1 MNMKKYCYQILTLVM
16 IASLVI
22 PSCKKSFLDVGPEAT
37 INGSKFFST
46 QAEIL
51 QALNGAYSTLRILG
65 VNSYWV
71 FGEMRSDNT
80 ANFQTNTGGEQREL
94 IDQFLTIATND
105 NVRNFWQQ
113 SYIGISRCNDV
124 LDHIEAVSMS
134 DAIKKQY
141 TGETKFLRAFYYFQL
156 VRQFGGVPLRI
167 TSIQS
172 ASNSLSGGRATKEK
186 IYELML
192 TDLEAAVTNLPSS
205 YTGKDLGRATR
216 GAARILRAE
225 VLMTQKKFTEALVDL
240 QQMKT
245 LGYNLLSGYK
255 AIFDPK
261 NKNNAES
268 IFEIQ
273 YLGSQASLAS
283 NFMYTF
289 APTASGSNV
298 TGDPGTALTLNA
310 GWNTPTADLI
320 SAYEP
325 GDLRK
330 EASMSM
336 GYMNNGVFVNAPHV
350 IKYNHGF
357 VNRGNTDDNFP
368 VYRYADALL
377 LIAECLNETG
387 GVNTESYDILDR
399 LRTRA
404 GILPLN
410 RGAVTTQALLRE
422 AIEKE
427 RRVEL
432 AFENHRWYDL
442 VRTGRAVDVMNA
454 HGVQE
459 KVLKPNIV
467 RPSAF
472 NVTQNKLLL
481 PIPQQE
487 VSVDNLEQNP
497 Q

>member
-1 MNMKKYCYQILTLVM
+1 MKKYYYYLLGLVM
-16 IASLVI
+16 ITGALI
-22 PSCKKSFLDVGPEAT
+22 TSCKKSFLEIGPEAT

-51 QALNGAYSTLRILG
+51 QGINGAYSSLRILG

-80 ANFQTNTGGEQREL
+80 ANFKTNTGGEQREL
-94 IDQFLTIATND
+94 IDQFLTIPTND

-124 LDHIEAVSMS
+124 LDHIETVTMP
-134 DAIKKQY
+134 DDIRKRY
-141 TGETKFLRAFYYFQL
+141 IGETKFLRAFYYFQL
-156 VRQFGGVPLRI
+156 VRQFGGVPLRV

-172 ASNSLSGGRATKEK
+172 ASNALSGGRATKEK
-186 IYELML
+186 IYELIL
-192 TDLEAAVTNLPSS
+192 SDVGEAVANLPAS
-205 YTGKDLGRATR
+205 YPAKDVGRATQ
-216 GAARILRAE
+216 GAARMLMAE
-225 VLMTQKKFTEALVDL
+225 ALLTQKKFAEALGVL
-240 QQMKT
+240 QPTKT
-245 LGYNLLSGYK
+245 LGYNLMASYK

-261 NKNNAES
+261 NKNNVES

-273 YLGSQASLAS
+273 YLGSQPTLAS

-289 APTASGSNV
+289 APAESGSNV
-298 TGDPGTALTLNA
+298 TGDPGTSLILTS
-310 GWNTPTADLI
+310 GWNTPTTDLI

-330 EASMSM
+330 DASLSM
-336 GYMNNGVFVNAPHV
+336 GYTSNGVFVSAPHV

-377 LIAECLNETG
+377 LIAECLNETA
-387 GVNTESYDILDR
+387 GVNTESFDILDR
-399 LRTRA
+399 IRTRA
-404 GILPLN
+404 GLSPIQ
-410 RGAVTTQALLRE
+410 RTSITTPAALRL

-427 RRVEL
+427 RRIEL

-442 VRTGRAVDVMNA
+442 VRTDRAVEVMNA
-454 HGVQE
+454 HGIQE
-459 KVLKPNIV
+459 KALKPTIV

-472 NVTQNKLLL
+472 NVTQNNLLL
-481 PIPQQE
+481 PIPQQD

-497 Q
+497 

>member
-1 MNMKKYCYQILTLVM
+1 MKKYQFCILGLVCIISM
-16 IASLVI
+16 IT
-22 PSCKKSFLDVGPEAT
+22 PSCKKNFLDIGPEAS

-46 QAEIL
+46 EAEIL
-51 QALNGAYSTLRILG
+51 QAVNGAYSTLRILG

-105 NVRNFWQQ
+105 NVRAFWQQ

-124 LDHIEAVSMS
+124 LEHIEPVIIA
-134 DAIKKQY
+134 DATKKRY
-141 TGETKFLRAFYYFQL
+141 IAETKFLRAFYYFQL

-172 ASNSLSGGRATKEK
+172 PANSLSGGRATKEV
-186 IYELML
+186 INNQIIS
-192 TDLEAAVTNLPSS
+192 DLNAAVPDLPPS
-205 YTGKDLGRATR
+205 YSGKDLGRATQ
-216 GAARILRAE
+216 GAARMLLAE
-225 VLMTQKKFTEALVDL
+225 VQMTQKKFAEALVIL
-240 QQMKT
+240 QPIKN
-245 LGYNLLSGYK
+245 LGYSLLPDYK
-255 AIFDPK
+255 TIFDPK

-273 YLGSQASLAS
+273 YLGSQPTLSS

-289 APTASGSNV
+289 APANSGANV
-298 TGDPGTALTLNA
+298 TGDPGTSLSLTS
-310 GWNTPTADLI
+310 GWNTPTTDLLN
-320 SAYEP
+320 AYEAN
-325 GDLRK
+325 DLRK
-330 EASMSM
+330 AASLNP
-336 GYMNNGVFVNAPHV
+336 GYLNNGVFVSAPHV

-357 VNRGNTDDNFP
+357 VNRGSTDDNFP

-377 LIAECLNETG
+377 LIAECLNETAG
-387 GVNTESYDILDR
+387 LNPESFDLLDKIR
-399 LRTRA
+399 VRA
-404 GILPLN
+404 GLQPVVRSSITN
-410 RGAVTTQALLRE
+410 QAQLRL

-427 RRVEL
+427 RRIEL

-442 VRTGRAVDVMNA
+442 VRTGRAVEVMNA
-454 HGVQE
+454 HGIQE
-459 KVLKPNIV
+459 KALKPTVI
-467 RPSAF
+467 RPAAF
-472 NVTQNKLLL
+472 NVTPNNLLL

-497 Q
+497 

>member
-1 MNMKKYCYQILTLVM
+1 MKKYCNYILGLLM
-16 IASLVI
+16 ITSLVI
-22 PSCKKSFLDVGPEAT
+22 SSCKKSFLDIGPEAT

-46 QAEIL
+46 EAEIL
-51 QALNGAYSTLRILG
+51 QAVNGAYSTLRTLG

-80 ANFQTNTGGEQREL
+80 ANFEINTGGEQREL
-94 IDQFLTIATND
+94 IDQFLIIATNE
-105 NVRNFWQQ
+105 NVRSFWQQ

-124 LDHIEAVSMS
+124 LDHIATVSMPD
-134 DAIKKQY
+134 DAKKRY
-141 TGETKFLRAFYYFQL
+141 TGEIKFLRAFYYFQL

-186 IYELML
+186 IYELIL
-192 TDLEAAVTNLPSS
+192 SDLEVAVKSLPSS
-205 YTGKDLGRATR
+205 YTGKDLGRATQ
-216 GAARILRAE
+216 GAARMLRAE
-225 VLMTQKKFTEALVDL
+225 VLMTQKKFTEALADL
-240 QQMKT
+240 QLMKT
-245 LGYNLLSGYK
+245 LGYNLLTSYK
-255 AIFDPK
+255 SIFDTK

-273 YLGSQASLAS
+273 YLGSQPSLAS

-289 APTASGSNV
+289 APAESGSNV
-298 TGDPGTALTLNA
+298 TGDPGTALIFSS
-310 GWNTPTADLI
+310 GWNTPTTDLI
-320 SAYEP
+320 NAYES

-330 EASMSM
+330 NASMSM
-336 GYMNNGVFVNAPHV
+336 GYLRNGVFVNAPHV

-357 VNRGNTDDNFP
+357 VNRGNTDNNFP
-368 VYRYADALL
+368 VYRYADAML

-387 GVNTESYDILDR
+387 GLNAESFDILDR

-404 GILPLN
+404 GLLPLN
-410 RGAVTTQALLRE
+410 RGSITTQASLRQ

-427 RRVEL
+427 RRLEL

-442 VRTGRAVDVMNA
+442 VRTGRAVEVMNA
-454 HGVQE
+454 HGIQE
-459 KVLKPNIV
+459 KALKPIV
-467 RPSAF
+467 IRPSAF
-472 NVTQNKLLL
+472 NVTQNNLLL
-481 PIPQQE
+481 QIPQQD

>member
-1 MNMKKYCYQILTLVM
+1 MKKYHHFILGLIVLTGM
-16 IASLVI
+16 II
-22 PSCKKSFLDVGPEAT
+22 TSCKKTFLDIGPEAT
-37 INGSKFFST
+37 INGSRFFST
-46 QAEIL
+46 EAEIL
-51 QALNGAYSTLRILG
+51 QAVNGAYSTLRILG

-105 NVRNFWQQ
+105 NVRGFWQQ

-124 LDHIEAVSMS
+124 LDHIETVIMT
-134 DAIKKQY
+134 DDNKKRY
-141 TGETKFLRAFYYFQL
+141 KAEAKFLRAFYYFQL

-172 ASNSLSGGRATKEK
+172 AANSLSAGRATKDI
-186 IYELML
+186 IYGQIISDL
-192 TDLEAAVTNLPSS
+192 TAAIADLPSS
-205 YTGKDLGRATR
+205 YTGKDLGRATQ
-216 GAARILRAE
+216 GAARIMLGE
-225 VLMTQKKFTEALVDL
+225 VLMTQKKFAEALAQL
-240 QQMKT
+240 QPLKA
-245 LGYNLLSGYK
+245 LGYSLLPVYK
-255 AIFDPK
+255 SIFDPK

-273 YLGSQASLAS
+273 YLGSQPALAS

-289 APTASGSNV
+289 APANSGSNV
-298 TGDPGTALTLNA
+298 TGDPGTSLSLTS

-325 GDLRK
+325 NDVRK
-330 EASMSM
+330 AVSLNT
-336 GYMNNGVFVNAPHV
+336 GYLNNGAFVNAPHV

-377 LIAECLNETG
+377 LVAECLNETAG
-387 GVNTESYDILDR
+387 INAESFDNIDKVR
-399 LRTRA
+399 IRA
-404 GILPLN
+404 GLLPLA
-410 RGAVTTQALLRE
+410 RGAINTQSLLRL

-442 VRTGRAVDVMNA
+442 VRTGRAIEVMNA
-454 HGVQE
+454 HGIQE
-459 KVLKPNIV
+459 KALKPTVI
-467 RPSAF
+467 RPAGF
-472 NVTQNKLLL
+472 NVTPNNLLL
-481 PIPQQE
+481 PIPQQDI
-487 VSVDNLEQNP
+487 SVDNLEQNP
-497 Q
+497 